1 MAIRKV
7 KEGIYSVGVKDP
19 NLRKFDI
26 VFDTPWG
33 TTYNS
38 YLIMAEKPTVVET
51 SKEGF
56 HEEFLN
62 NIKALIDPSKIEYI
76 VLDHSEPDH
85 SWTVGKLLEIAP
97 NAKVV
102 ATRAAITN
110 MRAVLNRDFPSI
122 AAMDGSELDLGDRK
136 LRFIYTPFLH
146 WPDTMMTYDEH
157 DKILFTCDAFGSH
170 YCPEGDSIF
179 NDEVGD
185 ITEAVWVYFNSII
198 SPFKPKVL
206 EAIEKIKKLNLDFDM
221 ICPGHGPILRDDPFA
236 NIALYEKW
244 AKEPA
249 YDSRKVTV
257 YYVSAYGNTKKAA
270 ERIACVLRKKGLNA
284 HTVDATHVTKDDI
297 DIILQESAG
306 IVVGSPTIA
315 ADVVE
320 PIWNVLINMNPIK
333 AKGKVGAAFGSFGW
347 SGEALKMLEDML
359 RSRKMDM
366 VEPGIKINFSPSQE
380 DMDKLDEFAS
390 RIAEKVLSKQN

>member
-1 MAIRKV
+1 MPIRKV
-7 KEGIYSVGVKDP
+7 KNGIYYVGVKDP
-19 NLRKFDI
+19 KLRKFDI
-26 VFDTPWG
+26 IYDTPWG

-56 HEEFLN
+56 HEEFLD

-85 SWTVGKLLEIAP
+85 SWTVGKLLDMAP

-102 ATRAAITN
+102 ATRAALTN
-110 MRAVLNRDFPSI
+110 MKAVLNRDIPSI

-170 YCPEGDSIF
+170 YCPEGDRIF

-185 ITEAVWVYFNSII
+185 ITEAVRNYFNTIV

-206 EAIEKIKKLNLDFDM
+206 EAIDKVKKLDLDFDM
-221 ICPGHGPILRDDPFA
+221 ICPGHGPILRDNPFA

-244 AKEPA
+244 AREPE
-249 YDSRKVTV
+249 YDGKKVTV

-270 ERIACVLRKKGLNA
+270 ERIACDLRQKGLRAYTVNA
-284 HTVDATHVTKDDI
+284 TDVTKEDVDI
-297 DIILQESAG
+297 DLQQSAG

-320 PIWNVLINMNPIK
+320 PIWEVLINMNPIK
-333 AKGKVGAAFGSFGW
+333 AKGKVGAAFGSYGW
-347 SGEALKMLEDML
+347 SGEALKMMEDML
-359 RSRKMDM
+359 KSRKMDV
-366 VEPGIKINFSPSQE
+366 VEPGIKVNFSPSQD
-380 DMDKLDEFAS
+380 DMDKIDEFAS
-390 RIAEKVLSKQN
+390 RIAEKVLSRQN

>member
-7 KEGIYSVGVKDP
+7 KEDIYSIGVKDP

-56 HEEFLN
+56 HEEFLTN
-62 NIKALIDPSKIEYI
+62 LKTLIDPSKIEYI

-85 SWTVGKLLEIAP
+85 SWATGKLLEMAP

-102 ATRAAITN
+102 ATRAALAN
-110 MRAVLNRDFPSI
+110 MKAILNRDFPSI

-146 WPDTMMTYDEH
+146 WPDTMITYDEH
-157 DKILFTCDAFGSH
+157 DKILFTCDAFGCH
-170 YCPEGDSIF
+170 YCPEGDRIF

-185 ITEAVWVYFNSII
+185 FTEALWVYFNSII

-206 EAIEKIKKLNLDFDM
+206 EAVNKLRNLNLNFDM
-221 ICPGHGPILRDDPFA
+221 ICPGHGPILREDPFDT
-236 NIALYEKW
+236 IALYEKW
-244 AKEPA
+244 AQEPK
-249 YDSRKVTV
+249 YDSNKVTV
-257 YYVSAYGNTKKAA
+257 YYVSAYGNTKKTA
-270 ERIACVLRKKGLNA
+270 ERIACILREKGLNA
-284 HTVDATHVTKDDI
+284 HTVDAADVSKEVI
-297 DIILQESAG
+297 DRNLQESAG

-320 PIWNVLINMNPIK
+320 PIWNVLVNMNPIK

-347 SGEALKMLEDML
+347 SGEALKIMEDML
-359 RSRKMDM
+359 KSRKMDV
-366 VEPGIKINFSPSQE
+366 VEPGIKVNFSPSQE
-380 DMDKLDEFAS
+380 DLNKIDEFAS
-390 RIAEKVLSKQN
+390 RIADKILNKQN